1 MFNKEGIPFFT
12 VVIPFL
18 CISII
23 SFLSIS
29 YNMKLSENNLQ
40 ITLKEYREFY
50 LKNNLD
56 NKSLDLI
63 IENKI
68 IEHKKQEKIFS
79 NFIMVVTLTF
89 FLFMGFFSFLMISI
103 IKDVIKRYKNEKNTF
118 YTYSRCYTFCIK
130 S

>member
-29 YNMKLSENNLQ
+29 YNLKISENNLQ
-40 ITLKEYREFY
+40 ITLKEYKELY
-50 LKNNLD
+50 LTNNID

-68 IEHKKQEKIFS
+68 VEHKKQEKIFS
-79 NFIMVVTLTF
+79 NFIIVVTVTL
-89 FLFMGFFSFLMISI
+89 FLFMGFFFISY
-103 IKDVIKRYKNEKNTF
+103 DFNY
-118 YTYSRCYTFCIK
+118 
-130 S
+130 